1 MKSDRSRN
9 EHSNHIVEEI
19 YQEKVGKIVKF
30 AYGFLDRDEDVK
42 DFVQTVFTRFYRGFS
57 LHTDYSKEILEGYL
71 FKTMQNLRTDIFL
84 KRSRERKS
92 ILWEEIEDMA
102 DSQNLED
109 AVFSSLELEEV
120 VQQIN
125 NLPPRYALFLQM
137 KYFGDFTDDEIAGA
151 LGVKK
156 SSLRMIQS
164 RARAKLKELCGKED
178 PSYE

>member
-1 MKSDRSRN
+1 
-9 EHSNHIVEEI
+9 
-19 YQEKVGKIVKF
+19 
-30 AYGFLDRDEDVK
+30 
-42 DFVQTVFTRFYRGFS
+42 
-57 LHTDYSKEILEGYL
+57 
-71 FKTMQNLRTDIFL
+71 MQNLRTDIFL

-102 DSQNLED
+102 DPQNLED

-120 VQQIN
+120 VRQIN